1 MTLVAHTRIKHINEA
16 GTQTV
21 VEEGDAVPGKVFTK
35 DELDEL
41 KANGAVGEPPS
52 APAALG
58 PDERDARIAEL
69 EKQLAAAQAEAE
81 DAKAEAAE
89 TAASAASEKTTK
101 K

>member
-21 VEEGDAVPGKVFTK
+21 VEEGNAVPGKVFTK
-35 DELDEL
+35 AELDEL

-58 PDERDARIAEL
+58 PDERDERIAEL
-69 EKQLAAAQAEAE
+69 EAQLATAQAEAE
-81 DAKAEAAE
+81 AAKAEAS
-89 TAASAASEKTTK
+89 ASGSGKSGK
-101 K
+101 Q